1 MVKIKNRL
9 DGINN
14 SLDTAD
20 EIREFEENN
29 RNSPKWSAEKKKGK
43 KSENHDHQPNPA
55 LLFSYGL
62 WHFPSIT
69 AALSSLRQGLYDHE
83 SQKYLITDP
92 LQNSLATLVQAN
104 AMITIVVMVMMVV
117 IIVVI
122 NYAIYLGGN
131 KTYSQT
137 I

>member
-1 MVKIKNRL
+1 MGLTTAQALQMKLENLKRTIETLQNETQKKRKERNLKTMTISQIQPSCFHMVC
-9 DGINN
+9 GI
-14 SLDTAD
+14 
-20 EIREFEENN
+20 
-29 RNSPKWSAEKKKGK
+29 
-43 KSENHDHQPNPA
+43 
-55 LLFSYGL
+55 
-62 WHFPSIT
+62 FPSIT

-104 AMITIVVMVMMVV
+104 AMVTIMVMVMMVV

-131 KTYSQT
+131 KTDSQT
-137 I
+137 T